1 MNSAAFGS
9 PEPQVA
15 KQVHSE
21 MDNMATSS
29 EPSKSQIIVH
39 EQPIPS
45 IARLLKEK
53 KPEWEAVQTK
63 KRPLYLLDLPV
74 DILGLIVK
82 EITHT
87 NDLTS
92 LALTCS
98 TLYNLSVPH
107 IYARFDIVW
116 PDSTMPSS
124 ESKGVDA
131 LTYGLSTLCLGSKF
145 AQRSRWTKARKLDTM
160 GTSQRLIDNQ
170 YAKYTRKFSLGNGP
184 KDWVAEYNITKESGK
199 MLGTLV
205 ALAVNKM
212 ANLETFVWDMPTGVL
227 SDVFM
232 ALASTQDYEPDGKH
246 KLQKVWIRWHD
257 NMAITGANSPLS
269 TPPAPPVAPMAI
281 PTVPAL
287 SPVSAMTA
295 MPSAGRSPRYADSHV
310 EYPTFSVL
318 PSLKSLTV
326 LDIDELA
333 YLDEMSELIE
343 RSQSTL
349 RELRVGIS
357 QKALGQ
363 DFANIWE
370 GDNLHQVDFNA
381 RWPGESAIPE
391 KRLGGVLG
399 VLVGRIFEIRRK
411 GVPRSKQRVT
421 QEETLAA
428 APNTATDGGAVQDPT
443 QQDKQSALPRR
454 PLDPNSGHG
463 DTIPNNS
470 HEGRK
475 RLDGKLTLETLE
487 LERVSLAMQVCCK
500 AFDWSLLKN
509 LTVLDCNQHETLWK
523 MLKRRFQ
530 PTQVLPG
537 SPPGT
542 PLQYHMALK
551 RIHTDLASPA
561 LIKFVKETL
570 APNSLE
576 VFFLQDRRRSTTPP
590 RVTVEQVFNGALKRH
605 RGSLK
610 KLLLDSSDKLGTE
623 SKGTRW
629 RHWVLPGD
637 IVTYITSGRMPNLK
651 ELAVAINYRD
661 WHRFLQ
667 RLPNIPQLRSL
678 YIQHMQDPFDGGF
691 EPRELALQLV
701 DIVTLRPE
709 VQLCYIGIAGK
720 CFEILEASRS
730 TSSTHQG
737 SHAHGPHQHHNHN
750 TAGNITAADVDEEDE
765 DEHSDGDT
773 EDENDDG
780 DDAGGGG
787 GNVITDAV
795 TDDEDGDDS
804 SDDSVDEGA
813 DSDTD
818 SMFQEPGQG
827 QSHLRLR
834 EILFYDD
841 KVAIFKARHVRL

>member
-9 PEPQVA
+9 PELQVT
-15 KQVHSE
+15 KQVPSDI
-21 MDNMATSS
+21 DNMATPS
-29 EPSKSQIIVH
+29 EPSKSQVIVH
-39 EQPIPS
+39 EQPMPS

-116 PDSTMPSS
+116 PDSTIPSN

-145 AQRSRWTKARKLDTM
+145 AQRSRWTKARKSGTM

-257 NMAITGANSPLS
+257 NMAITGADSPI
-269 TPPAPPVAPMAI
+269 PA
-281 PTVPAL
+281 
-287 SPVSAMTA
+287 SAMNA
-295 MPSAGRSPRYADSHV
+295 MSLAGRPPRYADSHV

-357 QKALGQ
+357 QKAIGQ
-363 DFANIWE
+363 DFANTWE

-399 VLVGRIFEIRRK
+399 VLVGRIFEMRRK
-411 GVPRSKQRVT
+411 GIPRSKQRVA
-421 QEETLAA
+421 QEETPAA
-428 APNTATDGGAVQDPT
+428 ALDAAVGDGAVHDPAH
-443 QQDKQSALPRR
+443 QDKQSALPRR
-454 PLDPNSGHG
+454 PLDPNSDHS
-463 DTIPNNS
+463 DAVPNNS

-500 AFDWSLLKN
+500 AFDWSVLKS
-509 LTVLDCNQHETLWK
+509 LTILDCNQHETLWK

-551 RIHTDLASPA
+551 RIHTDLATPA

-590 RVTVEQVFNGALKRH
+590 RVTVDQIFNGALKRH

-629 RHWVLPGD
+629 RHWVLSSD
-637 IVTYITSGRMPNLK
+637 IITYLTSGRMPNLK

-661 WHRFLQ
+661 W
-667 RLPNIPQLRSL
+667 LRSL

-709 VQLCYIGIAGK
+709 IQLCYIGIASK
-720 CFEILEASRS
+720 CFEILEASRG
-730 TSSTHQG
+730 TSSAHQG
-737 SHAHGPHQHHNHN
+737 SHAHGSHHHHPNHN
-750 TAGNITAADVDEEDE
+750 AAGNMTAADVDEEEDE

-773 EDENDDG
+773 EDENDGG
-780 DDAGGGG
+780 DDAGGG
-787 GNVITDAV
+787 NVIADAA
-795 TDDEDGDDS
+795 TDDEDGGDS
-804 SDDSVDEGA
+804 SDDSIDEGG
-813 DSDTD
+813 DSDTE
-818 SMFQEPGQG
+818 SVFQEPDQG
-827 QSHLRLR
+827 KSLLRLR

-841 KVAIFKARHVRL
+841 KVAIFKARHARL

>member
-1 MNSAAFGS
+1 MMNSASFGS
-9 PEPQVA
+9 PEPQVT
-15 KQVHSE
+15 KQVLPEPES
-21 MDNMATSS
+21 MAAPS
-29 EPSKSQIIVH
+29 EPSKSQVTIH

-45 IARLLKEK
+45 IAKLLREK
-53 KPEWEAVQTK
+53 KPEWEAVQIK

-74 DILGLIVK
+74 DILGLVVK

-116 PDSTMPSS
+116 PDSTIPSN

-145 AQRSRWTKARKLDTM
+145 AQRSRWTKGRKPGSN
-160 GTSQRLIDNQ
+160 GTSQRLVDNQ

-257 NMAITGANSPLS
+257 NMAITGAESPMS
-269 TPPAPPVAPMAI
+269 TPPAPPVAPMTI

-295 MPSAGRSPRYADSHV
+295 MPPGSRSLRYADSHV

-357 QKALGQ
+357 QKAIGQ
-363 DFANIWE
+363 DFANTWE

-381 RWPGESAIPE
+381 RWPGESAISD

-411 GVPRSKQRVT
+411 GIPRSKQRFT
-421 QEETLAA
+421 HEETSTET
-428 APNTATDGGAVQDPT
+428 PSPATGGGAAVQDPA
-443 QQDKQSALPRR
+443 QQDKQGALSRR
-454 PLDPNSGHG
+454 PLDPDSDHS
-463 DTIPNNS
+463 DILPNGS
-470 HEGRK
+470 CEGRK
-475 RLDGKLTLETLE
+475 RMDGKLTLETLE

-500 AFDWSLLKN
+500 AFDWSVLTN
-509 LTVLDCNQHETLWK
+509 LTILDCTQHETLWK

-530 PTQVLPG
+530 PTQILPG
-537 SPPGT
+537 SPAGT

-551 RIHTDLASPA
+551 RIHTDLATPA

-576 VFFLQDRRRSTTPP
+576 VFFLQDRRRSTAPP
-590 RVTVEQVFNGALKRH
+590 RVTVEHIFNGALKRH

-610 KLLLDSSDKLGTE
+610 KLLLDSSDKLE

-629 RHWVLPGD
+629 RHWVLSSEL
-637 IVTYITSGRMPNLK
+637 VTYITSGRMPNLK

-667 RLPNIPQLRSL
+667 RLPNVPQLRSL

-709 VQLCYIGIAGK
+709 IQLCYIGIAGK
-720 CFEILEASRS
+720 CFEILEASRG
-730 TSSTHQG
+730 TSSHSG
-737 SHAHGPHQHHNHN
+737 SHAHGAHQHHHN
-750 TAGNITAADVDEEDE
+750 NNIAGNMSAANVEEDDDD

-780 DDAGGGG
+780 DDAGGG
-787 GNVITDAV
+787 NTTADAG

-804 SDDSVDEGA
+804 SDDSGDG
-813 DSDTD
+813 DSDTE
-818 SMFQEPGQG
+818 SMFQEPDQG

-841 KVAIFKARHVRL
+841 KVAIFKARHARL

>member
-1 MNSAAFGS
+1 MMNSASFGS
-9 PEPQVA
+9 PEPQVT
-15 KQVHSE
+15 KQVPAE
-21 MDNMATSS
+21 IDNMATPS
-29 EPSKSQIIVH
+29 EPSKSQIIIH

-45 IARLLKEK
+45 IAKLLNEK

-116 PDSTMPSS
+116 PDSTIPSN

-145 AQRSRWTKARKLDTM
+145 AQRSRWTKGRKPGTA

-232 ALASTQDYEPDGKH
+232 ALASTQDYEADGKH

-257 NMAITGANSPLS
+257 NMALTGAESPMS

-287 SPVSAMTA
+287 SPVSAMA
-295 MPSAGRSPRYADSHV
+295 AVPPGGRSPRYADSHV

-343 RSQSTL
+343 RSQGTL

-357 QKALGQ
+357 PKATGQ
-363 DFANIWE
+363 DFANTWE

-381 RWPGESAIPE
+381 RWPGESAIPD
-391 KRLGGVLG
+391 KRLG
-399 VLVGRIFEIRRK
+399 RFA
-411 GVPRSKQRVT
+411 
-421 QEETLAA
+421 QEETPAA
-428 APNTATDGGAVQDPT
+428 NPATATGGSAVPDPV
-443 QQDKQSALPRR
+443 QPDKQGTLPRR
-454 PLDPNSGHG
+454 TLDPDSDQR
-463 DTIPNNS
+463 DTLPQGS
-470 HEGRK
+470 YEGRK
-475 RLDGKLTLETLE
+475 RLDGKLTLEVLE

-500 AFDWSLLKN
+500 AFDWSV
-509 LTVLDCNQHETLWK
+509 LTSLTILDCTQHETLWK
-523 MLKRRFQ
+523 VLKRRFQ

-551 RIHTDLASPA
+551 RIHTDLATPA

-576 VFFLQDRRRSTTPP
+576 VFFLQDRRRSTAPP
-590 RVTVEQVFNGALKRH
+590 RVTVDQIFNGALKRH

-629 RHWVLPGD
+629 RHWVLSGD
-637 IVTYITSGRMPNLK
+637 IVTYITSGRMPNLR

-661 WHRFLQ
+661 WSYRLENPDKDTKWLTERQHRFLQ

-709 VQLCYIGIAGK
+709 IQLCYIGIASK
-720 CFEILEASRS
+720 CFEILEASKGA
-730 TSSTHQG
+730 SSTHPGSQAHG
-737 SHAHGPHQHHNHN
+737 SHHHHHNN
-750 TAGNITAADVDEEDE
+750 NAAGNMPAGDVDEDDE

-773 EDENDDG
+773 EDDNDDG

-787 GNVITDAV
+787 NIAVDAG

-813 DSDTD
+813 DSDTE
-818 SMFQEPGQG
+818 STFQEPDQG

-841 KVAIFKARHVRL
+841 KVAIFKARHARL